1 MGLYCS
7 VTVPV
12 QCPYCGIVEARECQ
26 TKDLR
31 GIYDFEAWKVGD
43 NILASFPDELHC
55 RAGCTQ
61 LPTCG
66 RPETFPNGNTWVHE
80 RRFRVTVKLKNS
92 LITGEH
98 ESFEDH
104 EG

>member
-12 QCPYCGIVEARECQ
+12 QRPYCGIVEARECQ

-43 NILASFPDELHC
+43 NIIAPFRMSCTAVLDARSYRHAEGLRRSPMEIHGSMN
-55 RAGCTQ
+55 AGS
-61 LPTCG
+61 G
-66 RPETFPNGNTWVHE
+66 SR
-80 RRFRVTVKLKNS
+80 
-92 LITGEH
+92 
-98 ESFEDH
+98 
-104 EG
+104 